1 MSVAQTSI
9 LEPFHERESFNLT
22 IKAKTKQV
30 RQQHE
35 SYAIKGG
42 QGKLFGY
49 VVPILHIR
57 LNWHKWL
64 YIKPN
69 LIRAHMLS

>member
-1 MSVAQTSI
+1 MSAAQTSI
-9 LEPFHERESFNLT
+9 LESFHERESFNLT

-35 SYAIKGG
+35 SCAIKGG

-49 VVPILHIR
+49 MVPTLRTR
-57 LNWHKWL
+57 LNSHK
-64 YIKPN
+64 
-69 LIRAHMLS
+69 